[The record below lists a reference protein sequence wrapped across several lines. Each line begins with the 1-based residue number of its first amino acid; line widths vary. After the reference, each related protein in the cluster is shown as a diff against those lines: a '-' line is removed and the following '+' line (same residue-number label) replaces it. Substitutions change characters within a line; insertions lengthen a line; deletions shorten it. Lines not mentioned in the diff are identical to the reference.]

1 MKVKTAIDLAYLR
14 MPGNSYSV
22 QDMCTWL
29 TSLEKMWVKF
39 LNQLGYEGI
48 ATMVTDEEGDRE
60 LLIEEP
66 YCECYVLWLIMKM
79 HYYNGE
85 IELYNNSA
93 EAFNKMF
100 EEAKRAFIRENK
112 PRKSISFSSYKEV

>member
-1 MKVKTAIDLAYLR
+1 MKAKKAVDLADKR
-14 MPGNSYSV
+14 MPGNSYDV
-22 QDMCTWL
+22 TEKYAWL
-29 TSLEKMWVKF
+29 TALETMWAKF
-39 LNQLGYEGI
+39 IRELGYTAEVAPIGEDEG
-48 ATMVTDEEGDRE
+48 EKE

-93 EAFNKMF
+93 ESFNTHF
-100 EEAKRAFIRENK
+100 EAAQKAFIRENRAK
-112 PRKSISFSSYKEV
+112 TSHSFSSYREV